1 MALQQTKDLHK
12 RLEELRPTAVFTS
25 GVERNVFGD
34 TLKSNVESR
43 TVSSSLNST
52 LPSQTQT
59 NGFPTAP
66 VNLANTLGVPAHR
79 RKG

>member
-25 GVERNVFGD
+25 GVERNVFGETIKSAVD
-34 TLKSNVESR
+34 TR

-52 LPSQTQT
+52 LPSQTLT
-59 NGFPTAP
+59 NGFPTATG
-66 VNLANTLGVPAHR
+66 NLANSLGVPVHK